1 MNPRTHVIFGIAL
14 AAILFVTIPEISLI
28 QLGIIV
34 ASSVLIDIDHYFYYV
49 YKKKRLNPIK
59 AYRWYV
65 GNRKKCCSIPKEHKG
80 KIHFGTFFLH
90 GIEILII
97 LLLLGFF
104 VSNVFYF
111 ILIGFIFH
119 LLLDLSVEIIYYNI
133 YNKISI
139 IYAFLKSRGLTFI
152 DDM

>member
-1 MNPRTHVIFGIAL
+1 MRPITHLILGIVL
-14 AAILFVTIPEISLI
+14 AAVLFVILPEISLI

-34 ASSVLIDIDHYFYYV
+34 ASSVLIDIDHYSYYI
-49 YKKKRLNPIK
+49 YKKKKINPIK
-59 AYRWYV
+59 AYKWYTA
-65 GNRKKCCSIPKEHKG
+65 NIKKCCSMPKEQKG
-80 KIHFGTFFLH
+80 KVHFGTCFLH
-90 GIEILII
+90 GIEILI
-97 LLLLGFF
+97 LLFILGFF
-104 VSNVFYF
+104 VSNIFYF
-111 ILIGFIFH
+111 ILIGFTFH